1 MFRRLL
7 LLALVAGSLG
17 VTLKGLWLISQGETA
32 LGLLLFV
39 ESLLMVALARR
50 QFG

>member
-7 LLALVAGSLG
+7 LSALVTGSLG
-17 VTLKGLWLISQGETA
+17 VALGGLWLISQGEVA
-32 LGLLLFV
+32 LGLVTFV
-39 ESLLMVALARR
+39 EGLLMVALARR